1 MPSATERRDVEPEIT
16 VESAGNAPV
25 ETFRGVVFPWHC
37 DAMGH
42 MSVQHQVPLL
52 DNAIYHLLGFFGP
65 AAGEVDGRN
74 AGWADVSHEI
84 RYLHELV
91 AGDLLVLASGILSV
105 GRSSLRHRTIL
116 SRRSDAEPCT
126 ILEGVTVRFDL
137 DARKATPL
145 SDRERAI
152 AGQLM
157 LPAETD

>member
-1 MPSATERRDVEPEIT
+1 MEPEIT
-16 VESAGNAPV
+16 VESMGSVPV

-52 DNAIYHLLGFFGP
+52 DNAVYHLLGFFGP
-65 AAGEVDGRN
+65 VAGEIDGRS

-91 AGDLLVLASGILSV
+91 AGDLLVLSSGILSV
-105 GRSSLRHRTIL
+105 GRTSIRHRTIL
-116 SRRSDAEPCT
+116 SRRPDAKPCT

-157 LPAETD
+157 LPAETN

>member
-42 MSVQHQVPLL
+42 MSVQHQMPLL
-52 DNAIYHLLGFFGP
+52 DNAVYHLLGFFGP

-116 SRRSDAEPCT
+116 SRRPDAEPCT

>member
-1 MPSATERRDVEPEIT
+1 MEPEIA
-16 VESAGNAPV
+16 VESVGSAPI

-52 DNAIYHLLGFFGP
+52 DNAVYHLLGFFGP
-65 AAGEVDGRN
+65 VAGEIDGRR

-84 RYLHELV
+84 RYLHELA

-116 SRRSDAEPCT
+116 SRRSDAAACT

-152 AGQLM
+152 AAQLM
-157 LPAETD
+157 LPAETN

>member
-1 MPSATERRDVEPEIT
+1 MAPEIDM
-16 VESAGNAPV
+16 ESVGNAPV

-42 MSVQHQVPLL
+42 MSVQHQMPLL
-52 DNAIYHLLGFFGP
+52 DNAVYHLLGFFGP
-65 AAGEVDGRN
+65 VAGEIDGRR

-84 RYLHELV
+84 RYLHELA
-91 AGDLLVLASGILSV
+91 AGDLLVLASGILSI

-116 SRRSDAEPCT
+116 SRRSDATACT

-145 SDRERAI
+145 SDRERTI
-152 AGQLM
+152 AGELM
-157 LPAETD
+157 LPTPTI

>member
-1 MPSATERRDVEPEIT
+1 MGSEIAL
-16 VESAGNAPV
+16 ESAGKPPV

-42 MSVQHQVPLL
+42 MSVQHQMPLL
-52 DNAIYHLLGFFGP
+52 DNAVYHLLGYFGP
-65 AAGEVDGRN
+65 VAEVVDGRR

-84 RYLHELV
+84 SYLHELV
-91 AGDLLVLASGILSV
+91 AGDLLVLKSAILSI
-105 GRSSLRHRTIL
+105 GRSSIRHRTML
-116 SRRSDAEPCT
+116 SRRPDAKPCT

-157 LPAETD
+157 LPAETH

>member
-1 MPSATERRDVEPEIT
+1 MEPEIV
-16 VESAGNAPV
+16 VESVGSAPI

-52 DNAIYHLLGFFGP
+52 DNAVYHLLGFFGP
-65 AAGEVDGRN
+65 VAGEIDGRR

-84 RYLHELV
+84 RYLHELA

-116 SRRSDAEPCT
+116 SRRSDAAACT

-145 SDRERAI
+145 SERERRI

-157 LPAETD
+157 LPAPTI

>member
-1 MPSATERRDVEPEIT
+1 MEPEIA
-16 VESAGNAPV
+16 VESVGSAPI

-52 DNAIYHLLGFFGP
+52 DNAVYHLLGFFGP
-65 AAGEVDGRN
+65 VAGEIDGRR

-84 RYLHELV
+84 RYLNELA

-116 SRRSDAEPCT
+116 SRRSDAAACT

-145 SDRERAI
+145 SERERRI

-157 LPAETD
+157 LPAPTI

>member
-1 MPSATERRDVEPEIT
+1 MEPEIAA
-16 VESAGNAPV
+16 ESVGSAPV

-52 DNAIYHLLGFFGP
+52 DNAVYHLLGFFGP
-65 AAGEVDGRN
+65 AAGQVDGRN
-74 AGWADVSHEI
+74 VGWADVSHEI

-91 AGDLLVLASGILSV
+91 AGDLLILSSGILAV
-105 GRSSLRHRTIL
+105 GRSSVRHRTIL
-116 SRRSDAEPCT
+116 SRRSDAAACT

-145 SDRERAI
+145 SERERAI
-152 AGQLM
+152 AAQLM
-157 LPAETD
+157 LPAETN

>member
-1 MPSATERRDVEPEIT
+1 MEAENTI
-16 VESAGNAPV
+16 ESAGSALV

-52 DNAIYHLLGFFGP
+52 DNAVYHLLGFFGP
-65 AAGEVDGRN
+65 VAGEIDGRN

-91 AGDLLVLASGILSV
+91 AGDLLVLSSGILSI
-105 GRSSLRHRTIL
+105 GRTSLRHRTIL
-116 SRRSDAEPCT
+116 SRRPDAKPCT
-126 ILEGVTVRFDL
+126 IMEGVTVRFDL
-137 DARKATPL
+137 RARKATPL

-157 LPAETD
+157 LPAETN

>member
-1 MPSATERRDVEPEIT
+1 MEPEIA
-16 VESAGNAPV
+16 VESAGSAPV

-52 DNAIYHLLGFFGP
+52 DNAVYHLLGFFGP
-65 AAGEVDGRN
+65 VAGEIDGRR

-84 RYLHELV
+84 RYLHELA

-116 SRRSDAEPCT
+116 SRRSDAASCT

-145 SDRERAI
+145 SERERRI

-157 LPAETD
+157 LPAPTI

>member
-42 MSVQHQVPLL
+42 MSVQHQMPLL
-52 DNAIYHLLGFFGP
+52 DNAVYHLLGFFGP

>member
-1 MPSATERRDVEPEIT
+1 MEPEIA
-16 VESAGNAPV
+16 VESVGSAPI

-52 DNAIYHLLGFFGP
+52 DNAMYHLLGFFGP
-65 AAGEVDGRN
+65 VAGEIDGRR

-84 RYLHELV
+84 RYLHELA

-116 SRRSDAEPCT
+116 SRRSDAAACT

-152 AGQLM
+152 AAQLM
-157 LPAETD
+157 LPAETN

>member
-1 MPSATERRDVEPEIT
+1 MEPEIT
-16 VESAGNAPV
+16 LESEGSVPV

-42 MSVQHQVPLL
+42 MSVQHQMPLL
-52 DNAIYHLLGFFGP
+52 DNAAYHLLGFFGP
-65 AAGEVDGRN
+65 TAGEVDGRN

-116 SRRSDAEPCT
+116 SRRPDGKPCT

-137 DARKATPL
+137 EARKATPL
-145 SDRERAI
+145 SDRERGI
-152 AGQLM
+152 AEQLM
-157 LPAETD
+157 LPAQTI